1 MRLSIIIV
9 NYNVTHFLE
18 QCLHAVRKALTE
30 IEAEVFVVDNNSVD
44 GSCAMVKSKFPEVK
58 LIENHENLGFSRAN
72 NQAILSARGEYV
84 LLLNPDTVVQEDTF
98 VKCLQFMDE
107 HPQAGAMGVK
117 MIDGKGR
124 FLPESKRALPTPA
137 VAFYKIFGLSRL
149 FPRSKTFARYHLGYL
164 DKDKTHEVEILSGA
178 FMLMRKTALD
188 KAGLLDETF
197 FMYGEDI
204 DLSYRILKSGFKVV
218 YFADTTIIHY
228 KGEST
233 KKGSINYVLVFYNAM
248 IIFAK
253 KHFSQKNAFIFTFFI
268 QLAIYFRAGLSI
280 IKRFINQ
287 LALPLLDTLVISTGL
302 LLLKSGWDQLVFERT
317 GDLPAHFTKVI
328 LPLYTLIWLVSIYL
342 SNGYSHKI
350 KSSRLIKGILAGS
363 LVILAVYALLP
374 LDFRFSRMLIFLSS
388 AWTLISVLL
397 IRYILFKSG
406 LLKIELTEFTRKRI
420 LICGHKDEAQRISGF
435 FNEQQIKAEIVGFV
449 SPDPV
454 DDPFFSGTMPQLGE
468 MIRIN
473 RINEIIF
480 CARDISSQQI
490 IDNMLQFSNLV
501 DEYKIAPPESI
512 SIIGSN
518 SINTAGELYLI
529 NTNSITKEENIRNKR
544 LFDLLASFLLLLFSP
559 LLIWFISPKLYLLRN
574 IFRVFTG
581 RYSWVGYHISRE
593 KYGDHLP
600 RIKPGI
606 LSPVDALQKK
616 EYSAEA
622 QDRINML
629 YAKDYKVT
637 NDWVILFKAW
647 RTTGR

>member
-18 QCLHAVRKALTE
+18 QCLHAVRKALTQ

-72 NQAILSARGEYV
+72 NQAILLARGEYV

-98 VKCLQFMDE
+98 VKCLHYMDE
-107 HPQAGAMGVK
+107 HPEAGAMGVK

-287 LALPLLDTLVISTGL
+287 LALPLIDTLLISTGL

-328 LPLYTLIWLVSIYL
+328 LPLYTFIWLGSIYL
-342 SNGYSHKI
+342 SNGYAHKI

-363 LVILAVYALLP
+363 LVILAIYALLP
-374 LDFRFSRMLIFLSS
+374 LDFRFSRMLVFLSS

-420 LICGHKDEAQRISGF
+420 LICGNKDEAQRISRF
-435 FNEQQIKAEIVGFV
+435 FDEQQIKSEIVGFV

-454 DDPFFSGTMPQLGE
+454 EDPFFSGTMPQLDE

-518 SINTAGELYLI
+518 SINTAGDLYLI

-544 LFDLLASFLLLLFSP
+544 LFDLFASFLLLLLSP
-559 LLIWFISPKLYLLRN
+559 LLIWFISPKLHLLRN

-581 RYSWVGYHISRE
+581 RYSWVGYHISRGKHGE
-593 KYGDHLP
+593 HLP

-622 QDRINML
+622 QERINML

-647 RTTGR
+647 QTTGR